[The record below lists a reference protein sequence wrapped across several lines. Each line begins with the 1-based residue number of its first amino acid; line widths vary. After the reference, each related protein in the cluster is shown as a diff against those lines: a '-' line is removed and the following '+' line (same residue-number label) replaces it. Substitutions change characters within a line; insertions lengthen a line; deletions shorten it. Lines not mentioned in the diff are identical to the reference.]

1 MLEAE
6 LLEELPS
13 FLAPEAE
20 TARRQQEP
28 KSELELMKPEAMTMR
43 NAYNLVKKALLPK
56 IKYHWDQ
63 GFKQVQA
70 VPSER
75 APSCLYSSRVLL
87 AAGSSVL
94 SSS

>member
-6 LLEELPS
+6 LLEELAT
-13 FLAPEAE
+13 FLAPEAR
-20 TARRQQEP
+20 TARRQEEP
-28 KSELELMKPEAMTMR
+28 KSQLELMKPEAMTMR

-70 VPSER
+70 VPSQ
-75 APSCLYSSRVLL
+75 
-87 AAGSSVL
+87 
-94 SSS
+94 